1 MLARQKIFKL
11 MPPCGCL
18 SLLLVMG
25 LGTGIERLI
34 STNCNLEQKGEKIHN
49 FSIAEAR
56 PAKQKDSEDS
66 NDDPNCEKRGCVPN
80 PRYVL

>member
-1 MLARQKIFKL
+1 M
-11 MPPCGCL
+11 
-18 SLLLVMG
+18 
-25 LGTGIERLI
+25 
-34 STNCNLEQKGEKIHN
+34 STSFNLEQKGEKIHN

-66 NDDPNCEKRGCVPN
+66 QDDPNCEKRGCVPN

>member
-1 MLARQKIFKL
+1 
-11 MPPCGCL
+11 
-18 SLLLVMG
+18 MG

-34 STNCNLEQKGEKIHN
+34 STSFNLEQKGEKIHN

-56 PAKQKDSEDS
+56 PVKQKDSEDS

-80 PRYVL
+80 PRYVLWIFDPAISSPSEMGIAI